1 MRSLIAP
8 ARVSAFDQGIHLPV
22 LLVTFEE
29 ARRWMESGNG
39 TRQEKLA
46 ILVGGGPAP
55 GINGV
60 IASAAIEAIN
70 CGLDVIGLNDGFK
83 WLVAGDPS
91 HVTELRIRD
100 VSRIHFTG
108 GSILRTSR
116 TNPARTEEGLDRA
129 VDTLLK
135 LGVRYL
141 VCIGGDDTTYGA
153 ARIAERSKGRI
164 GVASVP
170 KTIDNDLPLPENA
183 PTFGFETARAVGTS
197 IIESLMEDARTTG
210 RWYIAVTMGRKS
222 GSLALGM
229 CKSAGA
235 TLAVIP
241 EEFIGEHIELDT
253 VVDTIVGSI
262 IKRAASG
269 RDDGVALVAEGVAER
284 LDPETLKG
292 TSNTSLDAYGHIHL
306 ADIPLGWI
314 LRDRIREALE
324 TLGIETT
331 VVAKDIGYELR
342 CAKPVP
348 FDVEYTRTL
357 GYGAVRY
364 LLNGGSGALIA
375 ITGGRVTPVRLEDL
389 ADPHTGRIRV
399 RMVDVATESF
409 EVARSYM
416 IRLEPSDFKEP
427 EVSRLA
433 AKTNLSPAAFTQ
445 RFQPSVK
452 ATTPSP

>member
-1 MRSLIAP
+1 
-8 ARVSAFDQGIHLPV
+8 
-22 LLVTFEE
+22 
-29 ARRWMESGNG
+29 MESGSTS
-39 TRQEKLA
+39 TRNKLA

-70 CGLDVIGLNDGFK
+70 CGLEVIGLNDGFK

-91 HVTELRIRD
+91 HVTQLRIRD

-116 TNPARTEEGLDRA
+116 TNPAKTEDSLDRA
-129 VDTLLK
+129 IKTLTE

-153 ARIAERSKGRI
+153 ARLAERCRGKI

-183 PTFGFETARAVGTS
+183 PTFGFETARAAGTA

-210 RWYIAVTMGRKS
+210 RWYLAVTMGRKS

-241 EEFIGEHIELDT
+241 EEFTGEYIELDA

-262 IKRAASG
+262 VKRAASG
-269 RDDGVALVAEGVAER
+269 RDDGVALVAEGIAER
-284 LDPETLKG
+284 LNPETLKSM
-292 TSNTSLDAYGHIHL
+292 SNSLIDSYGHLHL
-306 ADIPLGWI
+306 ADIPLGWM
-314 LRDRIREALE
+314 LRDRIRETLDS
-324 TLGIETT
+324 LGIGTT

-375 ITGGRVTPVRLEDL
+375 ITGGRVTPVNLDDL
-389 ADPHTGRIRV
+389 RDPQTGRIRV
-399 RMVDVATESF
+399 RMVDVGTESF

-416 IRLEPSDFKEP
+416 IRLELSDFQEP
-427 EVSRLA
+427 ERSRLA
-433 AKTNLSPAAFTQ
+433 AKTKLSPEAFEK
-445 RFQPSVK
+445 RFLASVK